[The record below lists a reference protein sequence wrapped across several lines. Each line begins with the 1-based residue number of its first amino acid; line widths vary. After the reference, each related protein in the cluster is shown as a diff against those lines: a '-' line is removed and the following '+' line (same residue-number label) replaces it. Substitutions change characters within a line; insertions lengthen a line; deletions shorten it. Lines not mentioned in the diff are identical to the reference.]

1 MITRVACWRWTH
13 ANACMTAGSKRTE
26 WWGQVVR
33 INIVSG
39 ERSTIWHMQ
48 LSKVSAPTKK
58 VTYITQRKRQKK
70 KREAYN
76 QPAINIAQ
84 AWLHPPAS
92 QFTLSVSSWALA
104 YQAVKKETGNK
115 SFYILYENEV
125 YKIFSGWRKFLYS
138 LSWEEDRQDVLNNV
152 KI

>member
-1 MITRVACWRWTH
+1 MTH
-13 ANACMTAGSKRTE
+13 AAVK
-26 WWGQVVR
+26 
-33 INIVSG
+33 G
-39 ERSTIWHMQ
+39 ECTY
-48 LSKVSAPTKK
+48 KK
-58 VTYITQRKRQKK
+58 GHIYNPEKKTKK

-125 YKIFSGWRKFLYS
+125 YKIFSG
-138 LSWEEDRQDVLNNV
+138 
-152 KI
+152 